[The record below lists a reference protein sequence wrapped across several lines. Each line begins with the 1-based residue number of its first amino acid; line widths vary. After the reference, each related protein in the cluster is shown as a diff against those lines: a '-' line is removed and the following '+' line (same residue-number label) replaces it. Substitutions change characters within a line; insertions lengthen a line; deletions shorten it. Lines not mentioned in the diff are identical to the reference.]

1 MNNIETSKQITRKG
15 QAIRVLSPAK
25 INLTLLVAG
34 KRPDGFHELET
45 IMAKTDF
52 YDELIIEPGDKQG
65 IEFIC
70 TGSKWAPK
78 GEENLVFRAAKL
90 FLGTCGKSADVKITL
105 IKNVPAGSGLGGAS
119 SNAASTLLG
128 LKEFLDVQ
136 IGQNELIN
144 LAARLGSDTAFF
156 LGGPM
161 ALCTGRGEK
170 IKKLDKDFEF
180 TALLLLPNVNVST
193 AKVYANYRHQPEQ
206 FEHLKRKIDNYIR
219 KNRVDLA
226 VKMCANMLQDSCFSL
241 CRELAELK
249 AQVETLGIGP
259 LCLSG
264 SGSAMYYIFEKPAGS
279 KGEEYRQNIRLNT
292 NCDCVIINN
301 NRW

>member
-1 MNNIETSKQITRKG
+1 MNNIDTSKQIIRHG
-15 QAIRVLSPAK
+15 QAIKVLSPAK

-45 IMAKTDF
+45 IMAKTNF
-52 YDELIIEPGDKQG
+52 YDELIIEQGDKQG
-65 IEFIC
+65 IELIC
-70 TGSKWAPK
+70 TGNKWAPD

-90 FLGTCGKSADVKITL
+90 LLETCGKSADIKITL
-105 IKNVPAGSGLGGAS
+105 IKNIPAGSGLGGAS

-144 LAARLGSDTAFF
+144 LAARLGSDAAFF

-193 AKVYANYRHQPEQ
+193 AKVYANYQHHPEQ
-206 FEHLKRKIDNYIR
+206 FEHLKSKIDNYIQ

-226 VKMCANMLQDSCFSL
+226 VKICANMLQDSCFSL

-249 AQVETLGIGP
+249 AQVETLGIRP

-264 SGSAMYYIFEKPAGS
+264 SGSAMYHIIEKPTGS
-279 KGEEYRQNIRLNT
+279 QGEEYRQNVRLNT